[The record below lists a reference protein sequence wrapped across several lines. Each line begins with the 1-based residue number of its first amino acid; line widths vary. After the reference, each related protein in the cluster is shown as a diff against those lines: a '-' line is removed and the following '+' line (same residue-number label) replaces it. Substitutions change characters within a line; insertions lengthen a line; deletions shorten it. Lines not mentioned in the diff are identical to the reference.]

1 MASVACGSRRTYTNE
16 NENENVHEEFAAEVS
31 KEKLLYS
38 A

>member
-1 MASVACGSRRTYTNE
+1 MASVACGSRRTYT